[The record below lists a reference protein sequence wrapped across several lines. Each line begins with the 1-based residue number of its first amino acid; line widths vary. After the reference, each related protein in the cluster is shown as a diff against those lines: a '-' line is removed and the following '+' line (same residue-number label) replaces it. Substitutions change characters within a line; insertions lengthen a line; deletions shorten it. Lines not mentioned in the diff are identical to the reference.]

1 MNKEPPFQKQPPKIT
16 QSYSGLI
23 PIPFEHVKRE
33 WVSHFKEIEKK
44 LEKTKQEWNAFES
57 EAKVLFQSWY
67 HSTFAKH
74 LNLLREIDEESNRI
88 KRTLDAIEA
97 QIGINGLS
105 RAEACKKVSLAI
117 KESHD
122 PFPSDEEFAEYKERQ
137 KKSFHAEFAKKLS
150 QGGKH
155 IVDEERLEELREET
169 IAQAM
174 HLFGR
179 PENPRESHFM
189 QNWINNRVTERYK
202 QGQDESVTKKA
213 PPDEV
218 DSSKEN
224 QSYSRDS
231 FFDEEELLKAMGG
244 LFGED
249 TENGENVN
257 FGQGNPAEQN
267 TVRLKDYK
275 SIYRQIVR
283 LLHPDRGSPMNETEK
298 ELWSQAQVAYGARE
312 AESLHA
318 ILLRI
323 EGGGQ
328 IDVLKLQSIG
338 DIRELT
344 LALHFEY
351 REINYIK
358 SQVKKDPLYRFWA
371 SRKRPT
377 NRKKLEV
384 QMSFEFKNQIHYYE
398 HELKELRS
406 HLRRIERE
414 IKQK

>member
-1 MNKEPPFQKQPPKIT
+1 MNKEPPFQKQSPKRA
-16 QSYSGLI
+16 QSHSGLI
-23 PIPFEHVKRE
+23 PIPFERVKGE

-67 HSTFAKH
+67 HSTFSKH
-74 LNLLREIDEESNRI
+74 LNLLREIDEESTRI

-97 QIGINGLS
+97 QMGINKLS
-105 RAEACKKVSLAI
+105 RSEAYKKVSLAI

-137 KKSFHAEFAKKLS
+137 KKAFHAEFAKKLS

-179 PENPRESHFM
+179 PESPRESHFM
-189 QNWINNRVTERYK
+189 QNWINNRITERYK
-202 QGQDESVTKKA
+202 QGKDESVTKKA
-213 PPDEV
+213 PPEEV
-218 DSSKEN
+218 GYSKEN
-224 QSYSRDS
+224 QSDSRDS

-249 TENGENVN
+249 TENEEDRDFDQVN
-257 FGQGNPAEQN
+257 PTEQN

-406 HLRRIERE
+406 HLKRIERE